1 MADNADTVIAR
12 RKSPGRPAFK
22 YGRKAVPKL
31 FKNKTVDYKHRLEA
45 IIKVS
50 EIGMCSFLDS
60 YCANSSATERESTRK
75 KVHGWVAR
83 RQHIEAMANRA
94 CTSRQKTAR
103 LRGIGTTLPQE
114 AEEQLTRWVHGMRK
128 DGIPVTYAMLRF
140 MALETAIDVGL
151 TEAEF
156 KAGWHWIRGFKQR
169 NNLTF
174 RTKTRVGQDTNE
186 DGARTLEE
194 FAERIRGVVAEH
206 GIERIYNADQTGVN
220 YEYLPTKTL
229 NAAKENTVWV
239 KCGGKTKDRATA
251 MLMADST
258 GAKHTLFLVLKTT
271 KSTVKEVVQENLK
284 KRQGFG
290 KKVWREVLPLQ
301 RAHRCQ
307 IYGNPTA
314 WWNAGI
320 SLAFLKFHF
329 ASRADRATK
338 KVMLIW
344 DDFSAHFTE
353 EVVAYAESLNV
364 VLERVPPRFT
374 WICQSADVAWIRPLK
389 VMLRAHWLDELKRQ
403 VRLSKA
409 TGSKL
414 VLRGPSRST
423 IVSWVTGVWGDL
435 PVATILNGF
444 RKCQLVSGPVEEVA
458 GDVPV
463 LDDDTLGDLL
473 TNMAIEDTIHPD
485 EDIDYCDE
493 AETSEQN

>member
-31 FKNKTVDYKHRLEA
+31 FKNNTVGYKQRLEA

-50 EIGMCSFLDS
+50 EIGMCSLLDT
-60 YCANSSATERESTRK
+60 YCANSTATERESTRK

-94 CTSRQKTAR
+94 CTSHQKTAR

-114 AEEQLTRWVHGMRK
+114 AEEQLTRWMHGMRK
-128 DGIPVTYAMLRF
+128 DGIPVTYTMLRL
-140 MALETAIDVGL
+140 MALETAIDVGQ

-174 RTKTRVGQDTNE
+174 RTKTRVGQDTNG
-186 DGARTLEE
+186 DGARTLEDA
-194 FAERIRGVVAEH
+194 F
-206 GIERIYNADQTGVN
+206 ADQTGVN

-239 KCGGKTKDRATA
+239 KCSGKTKDRATA
-251 MLMADST
+251 MLLADST
-258 GAKHTLFLVLKTT
+258 GAKHPLFLVLKTT
-271 KSTVKEVVQENLK
+271 KSTVKEVVQENVK

-290 KKVWREVLPLQ
+290 KKFWREVLPLQ

-314 WWNAGI
+314 WCNAGI

-409 TGSKL
+409 TGSNLGDRIKL
-414 VLRGPSRST
+414 LRAYENSPLSASAICAIEGIARST
-423 IVSWVTGVWGDL
+423 WLAWLTKKAKYYQRLVISHGASVPL
-435 PVATILNGF
+435 PAD
-444 RKCQLVSGPVEEVA
+444 KDPS
-458 GDVPV
+458 DVR
-463 LDDDTLGDLL
+463 
-473 TNMAIEDTIHPD
+473 EDT
-485 EDIDYCDE
+485 DIGSDGGYGRTE
-493 AETSEQN
+493 PQVWNAP

>member
-22 YGRKAVPKL
+22 YGCKAVPKL

-50 EIGMCSFLDS
+50 EIGMCSFLDT
-60 YCANSSATERESTRK
+60 YCANSTATERESTRK

-83 RQHIEAMANRA
+83 RQHFEAMANRA

-128 DGIPVTYAMLRF
+128 DGIPVTYAMLRL
-140 MALETAIDVGL
+140 MTLETAIDVGL

-156 KAGWHWIRGFKQR
+156 KTGWHWIRGFKQR

-174 RTKTRVGQDTNE
+174 RTKTR
-186 DGARTLEE
+186 
-194 FAERIRGVVAEH
+194 
-206 GIERIYNADQTGVN
+206 
-220 YEYLPTKTL
+220 
-229 NAAKENTVWV
+229 AKENTVWV
-239 KCGGKTKDRATA
+239 KRGGKSKDRATA
-251 MLMADST
+251 MLLADST
-258 GAKHTLFLVLKTT
+258 GAKHPLFLVLKTT
-271 KSTVKEVVQENLK
+271 KSTLKEVVQENLK

-307 IYGNPTA
+307 IYGTPTA

-444 RKCQLVSGPVEEVA
+444 RKCHLVSGPVEEVA

-485 EDIDYCDE
+485 EDIDCCDE

>member
-22 YGRKAVPKL
+22 YGCKAVPKL
-31 FKNKTVDYKHRLEA
+31 FKNNTVGYKQRLEA
-45 IIKVS
+45 IITVS
-50 EIGMCSFLDS
+50 EIGMCSFLDT
-60 YCANSSATERESTRK
+60 YCANSTATERESTRK

-94 CTSRQKTAR
+94 CTSHQKTAR

-128 DGIPVTYAMLRF
+128 DGIPVTYTMLRL
-140 MALETAIDVGL
+140 MALETAIDVGQ

-194 FAERIRGVVAEH
+194 FAERIRG
-206 GIERIYNADQTGVN
+206 
-220 YEYLPTKTL
+220 
-229 NAAKENTVWV
+229 AKENTVWV
-239 KCGGKTKDRATA
+239 KRGGKSKDRATA
-251 MLMADST
+251 MLLADST
-258 GAKHTLFLVLKTT
+258 GAKHPLFLVLKTT
-271 KSTVKEVVQENLK
+271 KSTLKEVVQENLK

-307 IYGNPTA
+307 IYGTPTA

-444 RKCQLVSGPVEEVA
+444 RKCHLVSGPVEEVA

-485 EDIDYCDE
+485 EDIDCCDE
-493 AETSEQN
+493 AET